1 MDIIWIEIETEIAIH
16 ILKMI
21 SSKSYAARLSN
32 ELRKRIWI
40 S

>member
-21 SSKSYAARLSN
+21 LQRVMLHVYLTN
-32 ELRKRIWI
+32 
-40 S
+40 